1 MLLQDLERKNLINP
15 PSFLACNTHY
25 LCRMG
30 SVAYGVSTDNS
41 DLDLYGVCI
50 PPRDYIFPPDYIE
63 GFDNRDLTFHQ
74 WQKHHIMDKSANGG
88 KGCSYDFSIYNIV
101 NYFKLAMDNNP
112 NVIDSLFVRREHIL
126 HITRVWEIVREN
138 RQLFLHKGIAHKLK
152 SYAFSQLAKAKNC
165 IKSLEPI
172 YQFENDHGI
181 DHQTGY
187 EQAANRAYSQIYKE
201 FNENVHENYMVL
213 WEEGNKKTS
222 RFEAQKL
229 AGFDRKFCYHIY
241 RLTDQAEYILNYGDL
256 DLQEPGRVA
265 KMKAIRRGD
274 VTFESIVNDFE
285 LAEKRLTELFHSSK
299 LRMYPDNKAI
309 RKLLITCL
317 EDHYGSLK
325 EFLREHNPHEEAIKE
340 IRAVFGKYNL

>member
-1 MLLQDLERKNLINP
+1 MLLQDLERKSLITP

-50 PPRDYIFPPDYIE
+50 PPRDYIFPPDYID

-74 WQKHHIMDKSANGG
+74 WQKHHVIDKSANGG
-88 KGCSYDFSIYNIV
+88 KGCSYDFSIYSIV

-126 HITRVWEIVREN
+126 HITRIWEIVREN

-172 YQFENDHGI
+172 YRFEDEYNI
-181 DHQTGY
+181 DNKTTY
-187 EQAANRAYSQIYKE
+187 EQALNQEYVSNCDIHDHKKYLA
-201 FNENVHENYMVL
+201 L
-213 WEEGNKKTS
+213 WEEGIKKTS

-274 VTFESIVNDFE
+274 VTFESIVHDFE
-285 LAEKRLTELFHSSK
+285 TAEKRLTELFHSSK
-299 LRMYPDNKAI
+299 LRMYPDTKAI

-325 EFLREHNPHEEAIKE
+325 AFLREHNPHEEAIKE